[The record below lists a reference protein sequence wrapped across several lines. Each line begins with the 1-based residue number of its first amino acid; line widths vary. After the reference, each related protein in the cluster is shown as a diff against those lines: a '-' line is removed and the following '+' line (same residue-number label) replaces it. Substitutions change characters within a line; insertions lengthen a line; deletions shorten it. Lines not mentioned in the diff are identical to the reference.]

1 MKLKRLILEVAMPEE
16 VIPEVAVQGILKS
29 IRKYVGKEK
38 AYCDFC
44 FDLIMPQKI
53 LWLQNDHELK
63 GDMPP
68 QMLMQMSGMGM
79 PENMKEK
86 LPIGFPE
93 IPEIAAESTA
103 EKKSKR
109 SGNEKNVKK
118 DLKRAE
124 K

>member
-79 PENMKEK
+79 PENAKDK
-86 LPIGFPE
+86 IPIGFSDVLE
-93 IPEIAAESTA
+93 VAA
-103 EKKSKR
+103 KKQ
-109 SGNEKNVKK
+109 NKK
-118 DLKRAE
+118 EAD
-124 K
+124 

>member
-44 FDLIMPQKI
+44 FDLVMPQKI

-63 GDMPP
+63 GDMTP
-68 QMLMQMSGMGM
+68 QMLMRMSDM
-79 PENMKEK
+79 PEDAKEK
-86 LPIGFPE
+86 HPIGFPE

-109 SGNEKNVKK
+109 SENKKNEK
-118 DLKRAE
+118 
-124 K
+124 